1 MNLPN
6 EITPGSRENV
16 GDERSVRP
24 TLVRWHIVFLLAL
37 ITALTYVDRL
47 SLSIAGKYIQD
58 EFWFSTPT
66 MAGIVSAFIWGY
78 ALFQVPGGW
87 AGDRYGPPRCVD
99 MGLLDAVDFHGGH
112 GDRTQPS
119 P

>member
-66 MAGIVSAFIWGY
+66 MAGDLSAFVLWVAAFLVAAGCEGRRYCPPRWG
-78 ALFQVPGGW
+78 FH
-87 AGDRYGPPRCVD
+87 GPPC
-99 MGLLDAVDFHGGH
+99 
-112 GDRTQPS
+112 
-119 P
+119 